1 MPEVNE
7 TDFAIVVFRE
17 DDGWDA
23 DVLPVAVTDDLK
35 GFIRVLRQQP
45 SIAGTIG
52 LAGIDDYFFV
62 AVRVVGSQISV
73 LLSDI
78 GAALDY
84 PLAEQVLD
92 YLEIPVPDEDDLD
105 QVLPV
110 GDLSIFADLGLDEMD
125 LAAIC
130 SRLDFDSDDDPWDH
144 VEDAVESIAVRLG
157 FGPAMERALDTAL
170 GALRSP
176 AAVAGEPVTGYEATF
191 EPAMR
196 AALAEAGAAAA
207 AGDVPVGAVV
217 VDGAGTVLARG
228 RNRREADGDPTAH
241 AELIAIRAA
250 ARAVG
255 RWRLDGLTLV
265 VTLEPCT
272 MCAGAVTTA
281 RLSRLV
287 FGAADPRAGAVGS
300 VWDVVRDQRTSP
312 VPEVIGGPLAAECRA
327 VLTRFFGERR

>member
-1 MPEVNE
+1 MGGWTSKQVRLWPCPSGTKYARSARALRMSLLGNVPIREAAVCLQPVHGRSSHAGVPGGCIVRNVAMPEASE

-62 AVRVVGSQISV
+62 AIRVVGNQVSV

-144 VEDAVESIAVRLG
+144 VEDAIESIAVRLG
-157 FGPAMERALDTAL
+157 FGPAMERALDIAL
-170 GALRSP
+170 GA
-176 AAVAGEPVTGYEATF
+176 
-191 EPAMR
+191 
-196 AALAEAGAAAA
+196 
-207 AGDVPVGAVV
+207 
-217 VDGAGTVLARG
+217 
-228 RNRREADGDPTAH
+228 
-241 AELIAIRAA
+241 
-250 ARAVG
+250 
-255 RWRLDGLTLV
+255 
-265 VTLEPCT
+265 
-272 MCAGAVTTA
+272 
-281 RLSRLV
+281 
-287 FGAADPRAGAVGS
+287 
-300 VWDVVRDQRTSP
+300 
-312 VPEVIGGPLAAECRA
+312 
-327 VLTRFFGERR
+327 

>member
-1 MPEVNE
+1 MGGLVIQAGTALAMPVRHQVCPLRAGATHEPARECTDTREAVCRRLVHERSSHAGLPGGCIVRTVAMPEVNE

-62 AVRVVGSQISV
+62 AIRVVGNQVSV

-144 VEDAVESIAVRLG
+144 VEDAIESIAVRLG
-157 FGPAMERALDTAL
+157 FGPAMERALDIAL
-170 GALRSP
+170 GA
-176 AAVAGEPVTGYEATF
+176 
-191 EPAMR
+191 
-196 AALAEAGAAAA
+196 
-207 AGDVPVGAVV
+207 
-217 VDGAGTVLARG
+217 
-228 RNRREADGDPTAH
+228 
-241 AELIAIRAA
+241 
-250 ARAVG
+250 
-255 RWRLDGLTLV
+255 
-265 VTLEPCT
+265 
-272 MCAGAVTTA
+272 
-281 RLSRLV
+281 
-287 FGAADPRAGAVGS
+287 
-300 VWDVVRDQRTSP
+300 
-312 VPEVIGGPLAAECRA
+312 
-327 VLTRFFGERR
+327 

>member
-1 MPEVNE
+1 MPPPRAAVKQPRRPPRRRYLRNVAMPEVSE

-45 SIAGTIG
+45 SLAGTIG

-62 AVRVVGSQISV
+62 AIRVVGNQVSV

-92 YLEIPVPDEDDLD
+92 YLEIPVPDEEDLD

-170 GALRSP
+170 GA
-176 AAVAGEPVTGYEATF
+176 
-191 EPAMR
+191 
-196 AALAEAGAAAA
+196 
-207 AGDVPVGAVV
+207 
-217 VDGAGTVLARG
+217 
-228 RNRREADGDPTAH
+228 
-241 AELIAIRAA
+241 
-250 ARAVG
+250 
-255 RWRLDGLTLV
+255 
-265 VTLEPCT
+265 
-272 MCAGAVTTA
+272 
-281 RLSRLV
+281 
-287 FGAADPRAGAVGS
+287 
-300 VWDVVRDQRTSP
+300 
-312 VPEVIGGPLAAECRA
+312 
-327 VLTRFFGERR
+327 

>member
-1 MPEVNE
+1 MPATQGRYAPSGLQNAQTSRVSMPPARAAVKQPRRPPRRRYVHTVAMPEVSE

-17 DDGWDA
+17 DDDRWDA
-23 DVLPVAVTDDLK
+23 DVLPAAVTDDLK

-92 YLEIPVPDEDDLD
+92 YLEIPVPDEEDLD

-157 FGPAMERALDTAL
+157 FGPAMERALDIAL
-170 GALRSP
+170 GA
-176 AAVAGEPVTGYEATF
+176 
-191 EPAMR
+191 
-196 AALAEAGAAAA
+196 
-207 AGDVPVGAVV
+207 
-217 VDGAGTVLARG
+217 
-228 RNRREADGDPTAH
+228 
-241 AELIAIRAA
+241 
-250 ARAVG
+250 
-255 RWRLDGLTLV
+255 
-265 VTLEPCT
+265 
-272 MCAGAVTTA
+272 
-281 RLSRLV
+281 
-287 FGAADPRAGAVGS
+287 
-300 VWDVVRDQRTSP
+300 
-312 VPEVIGGPLAAECRA
+312 
-327 VLTRFFGERR
+327 